1 MYKIIGAACCL
12 AALAAGCGG
21 SNRPTTSD
29 DADAFRLTQVG
40 ELCRHFQFANK
51 KPPQRVDDLA
61 RLRSMGGNGYEAL
74 QSGDIVLMCNA
85 TLPDLDEDSGHS
97 ESQEILAYQKDVPQS
112 GGYVLLLNRSVRKMT
127 TDEFKAASKPAG
139 ATAGNPAS
147 AKMK

>member
-29 DADAFRLTQVG
+29 DADAFLLTQVG
-40 ELCRHFQFANK
+40 ELCRHFHFANK

-61 RLRSMGGNGYEAL
+61 RLRSMGGNGYQAL

-112 GGYVLLLNRSVRKMT
+112 GGYVLLLNRTVRKMT
-127 TDEFKAASKPAG
+127 TDEFKSASKPAG
-139 ATAGNPAS
+139 ATEGNPAS
-147 AKMK
+147 AKVN